1 MVVIPLRLLV
11 RALQLDLARLPVTLQ
26 LALVVVVVVVA
37 MTTASL
43 VCLGV
48 ACKACKSACIAPL
61 GRTPLPD
68 GISVGP

>member
-26 LALVVVVVVVA
+26 LALVVVVVVA

-68 GISVGP
+68 ENSVGP

>member
-11 RALQLDLARLPVTLQ
+11 RALQLDLARLPVILQ
-26 LALVVVVVVVA
+26 LALVVVVVVA

>member
-26 LALVVVVVVVA
+26 LALVVVVVVA